1 MADKSYKLKFTL
13 SNSTNIE
20 AGTVV
25 AKQGAKGS
33 KGATGDPGAD
43 HRTVTFSSSG
53 TAPGG
58 NYTGV
63 YFDTKD
69 QKMYADGNG
78 VSILGATGAKGATG
92 DKGDKGATGDTGA
105 TVHSMSLTEV

>member
-43 HRTVTFSSSG
+43 RRTVTFSSSG
-53 TAPGG
+53 TAPSG

-92 DKGDKGATGDTGA
+92 DKGNKGATGDTGA
-105 TVHSMSLTEV
+105 TVHSMSFTEV

>member
-43 HRTVTFSSSG
+43 RRTVTFSSSVPRRISDDISPNSS
-53 TAPGG
+53 A
-58 NYTGV
+58 
-63 YFDTKD
+63 
-69 QKMYADGNG
+69 A
-78 VSILGATGAKGATG
+78 
-92 DKGDKGATGDTGA
+92 
-105 TVHSMSLTEV
+105 SLSPARLAYSAASAA